1 MWKHLRVRSI
11 HTNHMQE
18 KAIKALA
25 LIVALPLACT
35 PHSLTFV
42 NGFSWLSSS
51 SLRQT
56 GKSFSFVLH
65 GAHARTLGGRCL
77 EESGRSFS
85 RVREADPAG
94 LKLDLF
100 VPGIL
105 LGSRLTGSFW
115 LKGSGDFWF
124 NFHDKKHLWY
134 FYDLGF
140 WSPLVDTS
148 DVLGFHL
155 SQLPERWVTAW
166 FHLRAGFKEKSLVWR
181 FFCCSRVSQWQMS

>member
-1 MWKHLRVRSI
+1 MRSHHTTWKQLLVRSI
-11 HTNHMQE
+11 YTNYMQE
-18 KAIKALA
+18 KTIKALA
-25 LIVALPLACT
+25 FIVALPLACT

-42 NGFSWLSSS
+42 NVFSWLSGS
-51 SLRQT
+51 SLRQS
-56 GKSFSFVLH
+56 GKSFSFVLRC
-65 GAHARTLGGRCL
+65 AHARTLRGRCL

-115 LKGSGDFWF
+115 KAREIFSSTSMT
-124 NFHDKKHLWY
+124 KKCFWY

-155 SQLPERWVTAW
+155 SRLPERWVTA
-166 FHLRAGFKEKSLVWR
+166 
-181 FFCCSRVSQWQMS
+181 